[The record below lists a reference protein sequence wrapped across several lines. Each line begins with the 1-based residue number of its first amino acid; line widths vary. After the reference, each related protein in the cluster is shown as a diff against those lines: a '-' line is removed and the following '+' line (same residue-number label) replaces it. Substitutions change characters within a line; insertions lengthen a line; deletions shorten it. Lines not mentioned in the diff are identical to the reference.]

1 MKVTLHSGKTEE
13 LQIESLTVE
22 ELLQTLGISQSEVLV
37 TMEEEI
43 VPEDRVLCNDDE
55 IRIIHVVFGG

>member
-13 LQIESLTVE
+13 LEIGFLTVE

-37 TMEEEI
+37 VMDGEI
-43 VPEDRVLCNDDE
+43 IPEDRVLCNEDE
-55 IRIIHVVFGG
+55 IRILHVIFGG

>member
-13 LQIESLTVE
+13 MEIESLTVE

-37 TMEEEI
+37 VMNGEI
-43 VPEDRVLCNDDE
+43 IPEDHILCNDDE
-55 IRIIHVVFGG
+55 IRILHVVFGG

>member
-13 LQIESLTVE
+13 LEIGHLTVE
-22 ELLQTLGISQSEVLV
+22 KLLQSLKISQGEVLV
-37 TMEEEI
+37 VLDGEI
-43 VPEDRVLCNDDE
+43 IPEDYVLCNSDE